1 MSTIKHL
8 EILYFASLA
17 KSAGKDEDRMTFDGH
32 SLTELYQFL
41 TDKYQFK
48 LPQQKIAVAINHEIT
63 NWNAPLQDGDVV
75 AFIPPVAGGY
85 HDFLTSNLIQN
96 SSKRRRSLP
105 NCY

>member
-1 MSTIKHL
+1 MQTHKQIDV
-8 EILYFASLA
+8 LYFASLA
-17 KSAGKDEDRMTFDGH
+17 EQAGKDEERLNFDGD

-75 AFIPPVAGGY
+75 AFIPPVAGG
-85 HDFLTSNLIQN
+85 
-96 SSKRRRSLP
+96 
-105 NCY
+105 

>member
-1 MSTIKHL
+1 MQTHKQIDV
-8 EILYFASLA
+8 LYFASLA
-17 KSAGKDEDRMTFDGH
+17 EQAGKDEERLSFDGD

-75 AFIPPVAGGY
+75 AFIPPVAGG
-85 HDFLTSNLIQN
+85 
-96 SSKRRRSLP
+96 
-105 NCY
+105 

>member
-1 MSTIKHL
+1 MPTNNVQTNDTPTNKQIDV
-8 EILYFASLA
+8 LYFASLA
-17 KSAGKDEDRMTFDGH
+17 EQAGKDEERLNFDGD

-75 AFIPPVAGGY
+75 AFIPPVAGG
-85 HDFLTSNLIQN
+85 
-96 SSKRRRSLP
+96 
-105 NCY
+105 

>member
-1 MSTIKHL
+1 MPTNNVQTNDTPTNKQI
-8 EILYFASLA
+8 EVLYFASLA
-17 KSAGKDEDRMTFDGH
+17 EQAGKDEERLNFDGD

-75 AFIPPVAGGY
+75 AFIPPVAGG
-85 HDFLTSNLIQN
+85 
-96 SSKRRRSLP
+96 
-105 NCY
+105 

>member
-1 MSTIKHL
+1 MQMHKQIDV
-8 EILYFASLA
+8 LYFASLA
-17 KSAGKDEDRMTFDGH
+17 EQAGKDEERLNFDGD

-75 AFIPPVAGGY
+75 AFIPPVAGG
-85 HDFLTSNLIQN
+85 
-96 SSKRRRSLP
+96 
-105 NCY
+105 